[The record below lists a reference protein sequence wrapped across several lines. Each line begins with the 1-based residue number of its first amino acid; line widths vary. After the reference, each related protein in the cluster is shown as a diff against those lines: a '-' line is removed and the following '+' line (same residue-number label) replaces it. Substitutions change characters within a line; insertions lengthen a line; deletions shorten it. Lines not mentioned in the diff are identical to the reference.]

1 MESTRRRVPRP
12 VQSHPVHVSDPGSPG
27 VPGSTAPQHLMR
39 QCLGRNLRPSPN
51 LFHNKRMNGIDQ
63 SSLPSRNTRS
73 SARAMKIPLHA
84 PHMAGSGR
92 WFVGRSI
99 VPAKSDGTT
108 RDGPVLCPSSRL
120 SCCPLTVGHL
130 QHGRL
135 VERQPRRC
143 LHPTPKANPLP
154 HPGCS
159 LQEDPRASHIRPSP
173 GSWDPESGQGPRCC
187 SIGDPQKKDCMQEG
201 LYVSG
206 LEDSSRRHD
215 DSLGDLPQPP
225 APTLPFAL
233 SY

>member
-1 MESTRRRVPRP
+1 VHISRGIPTSNTGMHKRSSRDTNTAWSRPPPVCSSRMVSGIEAAMESTRRRVPRP

-143 LHPTPKANPLP
+143 LHPTPEGK
-154 HPGCS
+154 
-159 LQEDPRASHIRPSP
+159 PSP
-173 GSWDPESGQGPRCC
+173 APRLLSAGGPP
-187 SIGDPQKKDCMQEG
+187 G
-201 LYVSG
+201 
-206 LEDSSRRHD
+206 
-215 DSLGDLPQPP
+215 
-225 APTLPFAL
+225 
-233 SY
+233 